1 MERQVLIIFSAQ
13 AENIKLLS
21 RLRWQ
26 NSGDQGKAF
35 ELLLLNYSYLLLI
48 FFFLTYHELVADTYS
63 VAFPIIW
70 AI

>member
-48 FFFLTYHELVADTYS
+48 FFF
-63 VAFPIIW
+63 
-70 AI
+70 